1 MSSNRYEDSLIS
13 GHLSEIPT
21 RIIRATNGVPLA
33 IEQARAMIKQGMSV
47 RDFLEHYETQYQR
60 TMAHKPARS
69 AWDYEKDM
77 SIISIFNMLI
87 TRLDGDVD
95 AENVLAFASC
105 FGPRPIAVNLM
116 GQVHQPVEN
125 AVSSHSGGSE
135 TQHTREMTWINQFG
149 HDRLAFQL
157 ATGKLEGFCL
167 LKLRRDSERN
177 VVSVSLHDSISRW
190 RFETLASELRE
201 RWIIA
206 AAYALSNC
214 LPEETVEQ
222 ESQIKFLPL
231 IRHFYNALR
240 RYVEPQKLEAPY
252 GELCHQYGHL
262 MARFAPLYLN
272 SGYSVEGEYV
282 FSQAIQHQKI
292 FEVPSWPKDR
302 RSLLLLK
309 GLAILYSKNGKMEDA
324 AETTTA
330 LHAASMKLFGPGDE
344 TTSWAAARLPVV
356 RDRKIRYA
364 ENEQRA
370 VVASRGEKLSLM
382 TPRHRSNEYL
392 RSMSQDNE
400 MFLEL
405 DPAPSS
411 EFGFSAL
418 ILAALNG
425 DIKGIR
431 QELDRGTD
439 LNRSGR
445 NLEPALQVASYFGH
459 GAVVQLLLDHG
470 ADVNS
475 QSAAFG
481 TALIEASFRG
491 HLEVVEILLS
501 NGANVNA
508 ADDCAG
514 MHDTALMG
522 ASWSDHEAIV
532 QLLLE
537 IGADINA
544 RDLYQ
549 STALQNAALN
559 GHHTIAQL
567 LLCSGADVN
576 AWDDRYGTA
585 LHQASRQDD
594 TPMVKMLLSN
604 GADVNAKHSRFGTAL
619 QAARLSIWSQT
630 EMIGILM
637 AAGARDD
644 I

>member
-1 MSSNRYEDSLIS
+1 ML
-13 GHLSEIPT
+13 LSDVGAEAGLDEEIPT

-69 AWDYEKDM
+69 AWDYEKNR
-77 SIISIFNMLI
+77 SIISIFNMLT
-87 TRLDGDVD
+87 TRIDGDVD

-125 AVSSHSGGSE
+125 AVSSNSGGSE
-135 TQHTREMTWINQFG
+135 TQHTSEMTWINQFG

-157 ATGKLEGFCL
+157 ATGKLEGLCL
-167 LKLRRDSERN
+167 LKMRRDSERN

-190 RFETLASELRE
+190 RFETLASELRG

-231 IRHFYNALR
+231 VRHFYNALR
-240 RYVEPQKLEAPY
+240 RYIEPQKLEAPY

-282 FSQAIQHQKI
+282 FLQAIQHQKI

-330 LHAASMKLFGPGDE
+330 LQAASMKLFGPEDE

-370 VVASRGEKLSLM
+370 VIASRGEKLSSM
-382 TPRHRSNEYL
+382 TPRHRPHEYL
-392 RSMSQDNE
+392 RTMSQDNE

-439 LNRSGR
+439 SNRNGR
-445 NLEPALQVASYFGH
+445 NLEHALRVASSFGH

-470 ADVNS
+470 ADVKS

-481 TALIEASFRG
+481 TALIEASLGG

-501 NGANVNA
+501 NGVNVNA
-508 ADDCAG
+508 R
-514 MHDTALMG
+514 MHGTALIW
-522 ASWSDHEAIV
+522 ASWSGHEAVV
-532 QLLLE
+532 QLLLDS
-537 IGADINA
+537 GADINA
-544 RDLYQ
+544 RELFQ
-549 STALQNAALN
+549 GTALQHAALN

-567 LLCSGADVN
+567 LLSSGADVN
-576 AWDDRYGTA
+576 ARDDRYGTA

-604 GADVNAKHSRFGTAL
+604 GADVNAKHSGFGTAL
-619 QAARLSIWSQT
+619 QAARLSSWSQT